1 MLGAKLTESTE
12 VVVPHFTRRCSWTLP
27 LADCFVQK
35 QVCFLRDCISNA
47 TRKLS
52 CDPSNFPMNP
62 SPVERPTKR
71 ICNPPIPGHHHS
83 NRWHSVLL
91 YHIDRQS
98 NRAYRMATRS
108 YKSKQHFFLIN
119 QNQTSIRLKW
129 NHPIKFLIRA
139 LGEKSFAF
147 PPKLFSFGFL
157 HSSAWRAS
165 HFKTLSKTIFYYIII
180 SFRN

>member
-12 VVVPHFTRRCSWTLP
+12 VVVPHFTRRCSWSLL

-98 NRAYRMATRS
+98 NRVYRMATRS
-108 YKSKQHFFLIN
+108 YKSKQNIKKKTDEKHQDWNGVTPSSSWFELLERSPWLFLRNFLASDSYTHLREGLPILKPYPKRFFI
-119 QNQTSIRLKW
+119 
-129 NHPIKFLIRA
+129 
-139 LGEKSFAF
+139 
-147 PPKLFSFGFL
+147 
-157 HSSAWRAS
+157 
-165 HFKTLSKTIFYYIII
+165 TL
-180 SFRN
+180 